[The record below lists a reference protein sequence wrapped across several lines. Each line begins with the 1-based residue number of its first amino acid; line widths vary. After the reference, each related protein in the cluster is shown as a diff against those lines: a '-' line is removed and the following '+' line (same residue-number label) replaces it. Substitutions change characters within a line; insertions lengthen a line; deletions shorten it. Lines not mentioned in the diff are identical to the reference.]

1 MIVKYNMLGNI
12 TSEQFKSDIVGL
24 IRGTISNV
32 GGLSAG
38 CDSARTTFT
47 GTYPAA
53 KYTLVGAETNTF
65 SKVHSVDSGTTH
77 YFRLNF
83 GTFFLVISLHIA
95 YQKPLGVFLLLVKS
109 IAIVFLL

>member
-53 KYTLVGAETNTF
+53 KYTLVGAGTNTF
-65 SKVHSVDSGTTH
+65 SKVHSVDS
-77 YFRLNF
+77 
-83 GTFFLVISLHIA
+83 
-95 YQKPLGVFLLLVKS
+95 
-109 IAIVFLL
+109 